1 MGIIKSE
8 TDVVIESKDIKR
20 TILSMRIKLTEEL
33 IEIFNK
39 NPNRNPEKDVKIALS
54 LNTAP

>member
-8 TDVVIESKDIKR
+8 TEVVIESKEIKR
-20 TILSMRIKLTEEL
+20 MILSIRIKLAEEV
-33 IEIFNK
+33 IEIFNR
-39 NPNRNPEKDVKIALS
+39 NPNRKPEKDVKIALS

>member
-1 MGIIKSE
+1 MKSE
-8 TDVVIESKDIKR
+8 TDIVIENKDIKR
-20 TILSMRIKLTEEL
+20 MILSMRIKLAEEV
-33 IEIFNK
+33 IEIFSR

>member
-8 TDVVIESKDIKR
+8 TDIVIENKAIKSM
-20 TILSMRIKLTEEL
+20 ILSMRIKLAEEV
-33 IEIFNK
+33 IEIFNR
-39 NPNRNPEKDVKIALS
+39 NPNRKPEKDVKIALS

>member
-8 TDVVIESKDIKR
+8 TDIVIENNAIKR
-20 TILSMRIKLTEEL
+20 MILSIRTKPAEEL
-33 IEIFNK
+33 IEIFNR
-39 NPNRNPEKDVKIALS
+39 NPNRKPEKDVKIALS

>member
-8 TDVVIESKDIKR
+8 TDVVIDNKDIKSM
-20 TILSMRIKLTEEL
+20 ILSTRIKLAEAL
-33 IEIFNK
+33 IEIFNR
-39 NPNRNPEKDVKIALS
+39 NPNRKPEKDVKIALS

>member
-20 TILSMRIKLTEEL
+20 TILSMKIKLTEEL